1 MTGLIAGHIPM
12 AIADLRVT
20 LVSIRAGRIMPL
32 AALPGHRIKV
42 KALSELLTLHETVIL
57 GLDLSARAAF
67 SGRPV
72 SSGCCP
78 MSVGKTLARRE
89 MVDMFNA
96 AGIEVFYLRQ
106 RFAI

>member
-1 MTGLIAGHIPM
+1 M
-12 AIADLRVT
+12 
-20 LVSIRAGRIMPL
+20 
-32 AALPGHRIKV
+32 

-57 GLDLSARAAF
+57 GLDLSAGAAF

-78 MSVGKTLARRE
+78 MSVGE
-89 MVDMFNA
+89 IDMIAISAGAVA

>member
-1 MTGLIAGHIPM
+1 
-12 AIADLRVT
+12 
-20 LVSIRAGRIMPL
+20 
-32 AALPGHRIKV
+32 
-42 KALSELLTLHETVIL
+42 
-57 GLDLSARAAF
+57 
-67 SGRPV
+67 
-72 SSGCCP
+72 

>member
-1 MTGLIAGHIPM
+1 M

-57 GLDLSARAAF
+57 GLDLSAGAAF
-67 SGRPV
+67 SG
-72 SSGCCP
+72 
-78 MSVGKTLARRE
+78 VGKTLARRE

-106 RFAI
+106 RFAIYVEEQPPRWVDAAKEAGVEPQ